1 MKLGE
6 IIKIR
11 RSEDN
16 ISLKQLA
23 DFLGIS
29 ESMMSRIEN
38 GERKISEDN
47 LNKVAKYLKIP
58 EREIKVYHL
67 VDDIKTK
74 FSHNNNFAEAIK
86 RLNNEHNNNY

>member
-16 ISLKQLA
+16 ISLKEFA

-29 ESMMSRIEN
+29 ESMLSRIEN
-38 GERKISEDN
+38 GERRINQEY
-47 LNKVAKYLKIP
+47 LGKVAKYLKIS
-58 EREIKVYHL
+58 EREIQVYYL

-74 FSHNNNFAEAIK
+74 FSSDSNFKEAIK
-86 RLNNEHNNNY
+86 RLINEYN